1 MVTMSQTK
9 AANAVRRNLGWV
21 LKWKYSPTLLF
32 SGANTLCSVVF
43 QFAILSKLGIGA
55 RSDLYFASIVAPLV
69 AYTLA
74 FGALNNVLVPM
85 FVEAKAKSGREEIV
99 LLWNCVFVT
108 SVGVSL
114 LSILLYYPL
123 RLAFPSMFRK
133 LAWIDL
139 RQVGYIFLAYSLY
152 QLLFLAVMAKNC
164 FLFAKGRPLF
174 AQMSVFCGWV
184 VSLAL
189 LWRIHP
195 TQSLW
200 RIPFCLVAG
209 NTVALLFPGLG
220 REAFFY
226 RGGLLKGHATLLFRR
241 TLPVAAGCSVSWVEP
256 AVDGIIASALK
267 EGSLTIY
274 YVFSRMML
282 YTVSSIFSGYV
293 QPVTKHLAEL
303 AATDSLWELRR
314 QTTKVVVNGA
324 LLGLGVLGLGLVALL
339 VLSSASIAV
348 LHPYLLMFSQNLT
361 AFLLL
366 LGFLIGALGYVGYS
380 NSLYVLRRERM
391 FMIASL
397 IVFPVGIIS
406 KFLGARI
413 FGLAGLAAGT
423 SVYWTI
429 YAAALLVCFRWA
441 SQIADMPASHS
452 PTLQGHRV
460 QS

>member
-55 RSDLYFASIVAPLV
+55 RSDLYFASIVATLV

-152 QLLFLAVMAKNC
+152 QLLFLAVMATNC

-282 YTVSSIFSGYV
+282 YTV
-293 QPVTKHLAEL
+293 
-303 AATDSLWELRR
+303 
-314 QTTKVVVNGA
+314 
-324 LLGLGVLGLGLVALL
+324 
-339 VLSSASIAV
+339 
-348 LHPYLLMFSQNLT
+348 
-361 AFLLL
+361 
-366 LGFLIGALGYVGYS
+366 
-380 NSLYVLRRERM
+380 
-391 FMIASL
+391 
-397 IVFPVGIIS
+397 
-406 KFLGARI
+406 
-413 FGLAGLAAGT
+413 
-423 SVYWTI
+423 
-429 YAAALLVCFRWA
+429 
-441 SQIADMPASHS
+441 
-452 PTLQGHRV
+452 
-460 QS
+460 